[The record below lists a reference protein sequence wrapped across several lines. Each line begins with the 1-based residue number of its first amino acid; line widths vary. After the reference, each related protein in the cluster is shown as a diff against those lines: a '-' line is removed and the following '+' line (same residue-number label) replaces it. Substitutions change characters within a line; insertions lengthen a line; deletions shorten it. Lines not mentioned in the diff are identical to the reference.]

1 MMFAILTPLSS
12 NPLPVCTAVR
22 SRSSNLW
29 AFESMVASV
38 VYNIRPLF
46 YTMPSYQSETLVRN
60 VRKREH
66 GRYSAGFA

>member
-1 MMFAILTPLSS
+1 
-12 NPLPVCTAVR
+12 
-22 SRSSNLW
+22 
-29 AFESMVASV
+29 MVASV

-46 YTMPSYQSETLVRN
+46 YTMPSYQSETLARN